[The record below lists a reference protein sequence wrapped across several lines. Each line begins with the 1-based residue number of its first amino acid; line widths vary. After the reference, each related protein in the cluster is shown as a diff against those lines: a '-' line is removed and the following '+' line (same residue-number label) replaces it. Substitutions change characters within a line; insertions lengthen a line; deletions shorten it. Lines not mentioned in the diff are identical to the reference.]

1 METILFMEITLQ
13 IIIFFDVPS
22 IHWFLENQ
30 KLFYCKYIV
39 KTLNGQQKQKQFLHE
54 TSVDVQCNNN
64 PIGL

>member
-39 KTLNGQQKQKQFLHE
+39 KTLKGQQRQKQFLH
-54 TSVDVQCNNN
+54 DVQCINNH
-64 PIGL
+64 IAL